1 VARAIAEVLAIVAV
15 SEIAGAPA
23 TVEVLAIAP
32 ASEIAAVLAIA
43 VTPAIVVALAM
54 EGARVTGFLIAAEP
68 E

>member
-1 VARAIAEVLAIVAV
+1 MARAIAEVLAIVAV
-15 SEIAGAPA
+15 
-23 TVEVLAIAP
+23 
-32 ASEIAAVLAIA
+32 SEIAAVLAIA